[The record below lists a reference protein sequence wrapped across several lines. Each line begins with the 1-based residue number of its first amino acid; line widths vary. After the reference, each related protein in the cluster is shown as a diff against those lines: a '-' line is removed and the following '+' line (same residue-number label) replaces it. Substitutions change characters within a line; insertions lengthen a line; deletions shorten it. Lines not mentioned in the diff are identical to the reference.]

1 MPDPAANPPTVP
13 TQPGTSPGPNG
24 GPNGRGRAPHP
35 PLDLPPIPPHTHAPS
50 IEASLELKRQ
60 PLVHAP
66 GGNVPPVSVIILTFN
81 EQVNVKDCIRSCAW
95 CDDIHVLDSGST
107 DKTIELAREMGATV
121 HINKF
126 KSFGDQR
133 NWAIDN
139 IPCKHPW
146 HFHLDADERF
156 TPELVAEMFNE
167 LGGDGHKSTKAAYLC
182 PSKMMLL
189 GHWLKYSGGYPSY
202 QVRLFRYGKCRYIDF
217 GHGQREDPQGEVG
230 TLAEPYTHYNFS
242 KGVLEWFYKHNDYSN
257 REANEAMV
265 IRAGG
270 MPTLRQRLIGDS
282 TSRRR
287 AWKNFSYFLR
297 GRAIWRFGYNFF
309 IRGGILD
316 GMAGFHYCAMISVY
330 EYWTELKI
338 VERAKPWGEKTQR
351 LVEKMLEEPAADR
364 RG

>member
-1 MPDPAANPPTVP
+1 MSHPAAETHPPTAAAP
-13 TQPGTSPGPNG
+13 ANAASGAGPS
-24 GPNGRGRAPHP
+24 
-35 PLDLPPIPPHTHAPS
+35 APS
-50 IEASLELKRQ
+50 LEASLELKRQ
-60 PLVHAP
+60 PEVQAKP
-66 GGNVPPVSVIILTFN
+66 GRTPPVSVVILTFN
-81 EQVNVKDCIRSCAW
+81 EQVNIRDCIRSCAW

-107 DKTIELAREMGATV
+107 DRTVELARELGATV
-121 HINKF
+121 HFNKF

-156 TPELVAEMFNE
+156 TPELVDEMFE
-167 LGGDGHKSTKAAYLC
+167 RLGADGEKPGGTVAYLC

-189 GHWLKYSGGYPSY
+189 GRWLKYSGGYPSY
-202 QVRLFRYGKCRYIDF
+202 QVRLFRFGKCRYKDF

-230 TLAEPYTHYNFS
+230 TLDQPYTHFNFS

-257 REANEAMV
+257 REAGEALSV
-265 IRAGG
+265 RGSG
-270 MPTLRQRLIGDS
+270 RPTVRQLFSGDS
-282 TSRRR
+282 TSKRR

-297 GRAIWRFGYNFF
+297 GRAIYRFIYNYF

-316 GMAGFHYCAMISVY
+316 GMAGLHYCCMISVY

-338 VERAKPWGEKTQR
+338 VEKAKPWGEKTQR
-351 LVEKMLEEPAADR
+351 LVEKMLKE
-364 RG
+364 